1 MKSLILS
8 TIGLFAIAANATAGP
23 DALIRLY
30 EEEIL
35 AHDLYVALGQKFPE
49 VMPLKNIPQSELRH
63 REALAAVLKTEGIEL
78 PKPAAGQRF
87 LSEGLDATYANW
99 LADGRESA
107 AAACRAGVRLEDHD
121 IAELRKAQLDF
132 PKHKAVLAQL
142 EAASNNHL
150 RAFHRSLT
158 ARGGAYTPEAIPAA
172 DFKAILDGSNSAA
185 GGCKA
190 GCGPNG
196 CGQGKRADK
205 GPANPTGCGLRP
217 KVPAKG
223 KPKAVAPKA
232 RGKAQNR

>member
-8 TIGLFAIAANATAGP
+8 TISFFAIAIPVIAVP
-23 DALIRLY
+23 DGLVRLY

-63 REALAAVLKTEGIEL
+63 RAALAAVLKAEGIDL

-87 LSEGLDATYANW
+87 VSAGLDATYAKW
-99 LADGRESA
+99 LAEGQESA

-121 IAELRKAQLDF
+121 IADLRKAQREF
-132 PKHKAVLAQL
+132 PKHQAVLAQL

-150 RAFHRSLT
+150 RAFHRNLT
-158 ARGGAYTPEAIPAA
+158 ARGGEYTAEAIPAD
-172 DFKAILDGSNSAA
+172 DFKAILAGTNTAA
-185 GGCKA
+185 GGCAA

-196 CGQGKRADK
+196 CGQGKPAGK
-205 GPANPTGCGLRP
+205 GSANATGCGLRP
-217 KVPAKG
+217 KVPAEG
-223 KPKAVAPKA
+223 KPKAAAPKG
-232 RGKAQNR
+232 RGKVPVR